1 MKVFMLYNW
10 TYFCSLD
17 EEFLSRNILNC
28 NILFAFSSQ
37 FCRWKL
43 DSFETHWFELL
54 SGNLLGNSV
63 SHSRIFWPIFLSLN
77 CTIISIGCFALVIK
91 KFMIYKKNRNRVQ
104 EIHIILEDQ
113 EKKNGVISYNN
124 QTHNISL
131 LGYMEIVI
139 LSSIAIA
146 IMVGFTVPFFLNLK
160 QDYGIHWYLLFL
172 ELGFQLFSGLVFP
185 IYIISKKKVMR
196 RYLWN
201 EIKNIVNH

>member
-1 MKVFMLYNW
+1 
-10 TYFCSLD
+10 
-17 EEFLSRNILNC
+17 
-28 NILFAFSSQ
+28 
-37 FCRWKL
+37 
-43 DSFETHWFELL
+43 
-54 SGNLLGNSV
+54 
-63 SHSRIFWPIFLSLN
+63 
-77 CTIISIGCFALVIK
+77 
-91 KFMIYKKNRNRVQ
+91 MIYKKNRNRVQ

-113 EKKNGVISYNN
+113 GKKNGVISYNN